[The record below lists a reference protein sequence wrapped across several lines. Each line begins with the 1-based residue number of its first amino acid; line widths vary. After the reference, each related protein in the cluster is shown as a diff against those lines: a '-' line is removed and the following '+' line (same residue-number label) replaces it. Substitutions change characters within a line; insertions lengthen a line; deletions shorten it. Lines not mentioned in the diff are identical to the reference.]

1 MKNRLTAG
9 LLGLV
14 AVLSLPIQSFAI
26 SPDEVATAD
35 IRKLVDVKSLRGA
48 KGIKR
53 VAVPGYRVI
62 FTTRTKVVARAEDW
76 LGSVGNQRSSGS
88 KATMEVVL
96 GNVDFPTLQAVADA
110 AYADFMEELKSTGLE
125 VVPLESIMKS
135 ASFQTMKLTG
145 STAEKPYTKRS
156 KDRKTD
162 YLVAS
167 PTAIPLWF
175 TNFDGDISDQG
186 MMSQTNMRAVMGMA
200 KELDALMIF
209 PLMHIDFATVGGS
222 GGKFARRASVKA
234 KAAVYA
240 NPAYTLFYI
249 TSDKGG
255 SFARMH
261 DSIGVE
267 GDPGEFVTADQS
279 SNATFIDGMQKI
291 GIDFGPVKSKKN
303 MVLQANRENF
313 QSLAL
318 DALKGTNEAFRR
330 GLQEAQK

>member
-9 LLGLV
+9 LLGLL
-14 AVLSLPIQSFAI
+14 AVLSLPIQAFAI

-35 IRKLVDVKSLRGA
+35 IRKLVDVKSIRGA
-48 KGIKR
+48 RGAKR

-96 GNVDFPTLQAVADA
+96 GNVDFATVQAIADA
-110 AYADFMEELKSTGLE
+110 AYADFIEELKAGGIE
-125 VVPLESIMKS
+125 VVPLESVLKS
-135 ASFQTMKLTG
+135 AAFQKMKMTG

-156 KDRKTD
+156 RDRKTD

-167 PTAIPLWF
+167 PTEIPLWF

-186 MMSQTNMRAVMGMA
+186 MMSQTNMRAIMEMS

-222 GGKFARRASVKA
+222 GGKFARRASVQA

-249 TSDKGG
+249 ASDKGG
-255 SFARMH
+255 AFARMN
-261 DSIGVE
+261 DGIGVE
-267 GDPGEFVTADQS
+267 GDPGDFVTADQS
-279 SNATFIDGMQKI
+279 SNAAFIDGMQKI